1 MVIINIIM
9 ANMLSSRGVARMGSV
24 VFMFCCHLVQSW
36 GRQIKVM
43 MMKMM
48 ITMMMLMM
56 AVIKIKK
63 TVKI

>member
-48 ITMMMLMM
+48 MLMM

-63 TVKI
+63 TVMKI